1 MKDTRDFRASYK
13 LNSGIEVSHKPFS
26 LDNTSL
32 ICPKYSDEDLNKIL
46 KEEYLIK
53 AGEKFD
59 DIINKIVEYAQGSSK
74 FTFSDVKQYLNEIIS
89 IDEFET
95 KIENNYS
102 LLKINKEVK
111 LYRAVR
117 LLNNKG
123 ETNKDFNPIEWRK
136 INPKPSL
143 QRLNTKEEQMFYLAG
158 HPRIAMEE
166 VGIEAK
172 DEKFI
177 VYEYKI
183 LDDFFVIPLQI
194 NPFLENRF
202 SNELKQYGEIIT
214 KILNVIFSV
223 KNNINDQA
231 YIISNYIKDTYYSL
245 NRRDKYEGWSY
256 VSVAFKEAI
265 NYKHEYSEKNIG
277 WACVALPKDTYE
289 KYIDLKNVTCIAYN
303 YTALEFSKL
312 KKL

>member
-1 MKDTRDFRASYK
+1 
-13 LNSGIEVSHKPFS
+13 
-26 LDNTSL
+26 NTSL

-245 NRRDKYEGWSY
+245 NRRDKY
-256 VSVAFKEAI
+256 
-265 NYKHEYSEKNIG
+265 
-277 WACVALPKDTYE
+277 
-289 KYIDLKNVTCIAYN
+289 
-303 YTALEFSKL
+303 
-312 KKL
+312 